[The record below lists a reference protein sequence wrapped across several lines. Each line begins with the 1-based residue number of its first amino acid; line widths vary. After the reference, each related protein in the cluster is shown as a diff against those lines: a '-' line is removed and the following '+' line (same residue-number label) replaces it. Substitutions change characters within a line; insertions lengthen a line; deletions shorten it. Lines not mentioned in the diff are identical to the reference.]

1 MSCLL
6 PNVSRASMKLGL
18 DRAVLQSMSTP
29 KETAVSVCMLHNV
42 CMCVC
47 PNVLVSVH
55 VCACMVLCVR
65 VCERQLGGG
74 EGRGRGVLLSSL
86 PISCHS
92 KVPQMN
98 KKLIEDLLKK
108 GAYAA
113 VMDEDDAGDRW
124 EECHL

>member
-1 MSCLL
+1 M
-6 PNVSRASMKLGL
+6 
-18 DRAVLQSMSTP
+18 
-29 KETAVSVCMLHNV
+29 
-42 CMCVC
+42 
-47 PNVLVSVH
+47 LVSVH

-65 VCERQLGGG
+65 VCERQLGGGEGRGRGG